1 MDGRYAKTRLRLTA
15 GMKKRLGLGGARQP
29 RTISG
34 QTIRIQPC
42 REEPVMKL
50 TEQKPANALPSNPPS
65 WRTPAI
71 RADDDHEDDA
81 PLPLPH
87 ETDQSAK
94 SQHEVGTRAV
104 GRQAYQDLSRGLTD
118 TDRRGGDAYQQRTQ
132 NDANAN
138 TRSSEHEA
146 RRKR

>member
-1 MDGRYAKTRLRLTA
+1 M
-15 GMKKRLGLGGARQP
+15 
-29 RTISG
+29 
-34 QTIRIQPC
+34 
-42 REEPVMKL
+42 
-50 TEQKPANALPSNPPS
+50 KPAEQRSANAAPSDAVS
-65 WRTPAI
+65 RCIAATPV
-71 RADDDHEDDA
+71 DGDHEDVA